1 MFNSEKNFENALAR
15 HLKSLGWIEYAAS
28 EIDPDS
34 YWCHRA
40 LQADPDKLK
49 LAISRLSLSDQP
61 LWKNASPRVKNARAA
76 WATYKTII
84 SKQRPSKAI
93 EKGVVF
99 PIESLLRD
107 NFELG
112 FVRQLRVKSSD
123 GAKVSIP
130 DLVIYAGGIPVGVLE
145 LKYGD
150 TTLAETKNGEVI
162 ANTNLLE
169 AESQLA
175 RYFEE
180 SSSLWNSIQIV
191 LAADQDF
198 LLLGSRNSLL
208 GRNLTLWSD
217 IGEKTLE
224 LDIWHVEN
232 FRNLILEGLVWDS
245 TPRLSEKKNG
255 SIYNQYLESF
265 GSSIVARR
273 HQLEALEKVRNEV
286 LSGRK
291 NKGTIWHTPG
301 SGKTFSIALC
311 AAAFLKHNIMSEE
324 KPIVYIVTDRIDLDD
339 QIYSSLLKWKDLF
352 PHRVKIESAKN
363 RSHAQ
368 DEALSPHLNNPLIM
382 SSTVAKLTEL
392 ELTSITNPILVII
405 DEAHRSHNN
414 QQEGYGRKIRE
425 NFPHH
430 AKFLGFTGTPLERSD
445 VSTTQIFGEIIHKFT
460 LSDALKSNIVVDV
473 DYTKRTRTLF
483 IDEAKL
489 SKDNN
494 PDSTNSIINQVQK
507 SEEYLSQIALDVVA
521 DWNSNKLKI
530 QSRFE
535 QLKHKPYP
543 FFAMVACSSREE
555 AYSLYSFI
563 TEQPGYNTSNVKL
576 VYSAS
581 DSYDSESNF
590 ERYALE
596 NRKYYSDWKAQL
608 QSRYEDSLNSEPDG
622 QIEIVVLVDMW
633 LTGFDAPRAET
644 IYLHKNLESA
654 NFIQTVSRVNRVE
667 KYKEKGRIVDLFD
680 QEEKYRRALDEYV
693 NTENRSSLNQ
703 AARDLINKNLE
714 EGYTAICE
722 LLDIAEEDLLSL
734 EVPTANPI
742 IIKTVFEKIAH
753 LHREFNRLPQSGIF
767 CSNKISCHI
776 CDAISP
782 SSPFLKLVRQ
792 ASGYKDSLDASHKN
806 LLALLLY
813 LIKFDEINMRNSY
826 SENDLDSYYK
836 KPDVSISD
844 LSFFITKGVNYANL
858 SSLDILNEL
867 RSTWTEEER
876 ETLLEDIR
884 DKLSKIS
891 NIQTADTNYSEA
903 LSEGEETTIS
913 LLRALKDFGID
924 AKFLQPSSELEEIIK
939 ITSLIDEKIAELLRN
954 IVTDYKQENAKCGI
968 DILRSLELTISK
980 KLLEYNNEGH
990 GSDPKIPSPSDVA
1003 KRIGNNNRNRQ
1014 SDI

>member
-15 HLKSLGWIEYAAS
+15 HLKSLGWIEYISS

-49 LAISRLSLSDQP
+49 LAISRLSLSEQP
-61 LWKNASPRVKNARAA
+61 LWKNASPMLKNARAA

-93 EKGVVF
+93 KHGVVF

-130 DLVIYAGGIPVGVLE
+130 DLVLYAGGIPIGVLE

-150 TTLAETKNGEVI
+150 TTLSETKNGEVI

-180 SSSLWNSIQIV
+180 GSSLWNSIQIV

-224 LDIWHVEN
+224 LDIWHVKN

-245 TPRLSEKKNG
+245 TPRLLEKKNG

-273 HQLEALEKVRNEV
+273 HQLEVLEKVRNEV

-291 NKGTIWHTPG
+291 DKGTIWHTPG

-311 AAAFLKHNIMSEE
+311 AAAFLKHNIMSEK

-392 ELTSITNPILVII
+392 ELTSITNPILVIV

-430 AKFLGFTGTPLERSD
+430 AKFLGLTGTPLERSD

-473 DYTKRTRTLF
+473 DYTKKTRTLF
-483 IDEAKL
+483 IAEAEL
-489 SKDNN
+489 SKDDN

-507 SEEYLSQIALDVVA
+507 SEEYLSQIALDIVT
-521 DWNSNKLKI
+521 DWNFNKLKT
-530 QSRFE
+530 QSRFV
-535 QLKHKPYP
+535 QLEHKPYP

-555 AYSLYSFI
+555 AYSLYSFL
-563 TEQPGYNTSNVKL
+563 TEQTGYNTNNVKL

-581 DSYDSESNF
+581 DSYNSDSNF
-590 ERYALE
+590 ERYAIE
-596 NRKYYSDWKAQL
+596 NKKYYSDWKAQL
-608 QSRYEDSLNSEPDG
+608 QSRYEDLLNSEPDS

-644 IYLHKNLESA
+644 IYLHKKLESA

-667 KYKEKGRIVDLFD
+667 KYKERGRIVDFFD
-680 QEEKYRRALDEYV
+680 QEAKYRMALDEYV

-703 AARDLINKNLE
+703 TTRELIDKNLE
-714 EGYTAICE
+714 ESYARICE
-722 LLDIAEEDLLSL
+722 LLGITKNDLINLEDT
-734 EVPTANPI
+734 TANQI
-742 IIKTVFEKIAH
+742 IIKNVFKKIAN
-753 LHREFNRLPQSGIF
+753 LHRQLNRLPQSGIF
-767 CSNKISCHI
+767 CSNKISCLI

-782 SSPFLKLVRQ
+782 SSPFLKLVRK
-792 ASGYKDSLDASHKN
+792 ASGYQYSLNTLHKN

-826 SENDLDSYYK
+826 SENRIDSYYK
-836 KPDVSISD
+836 NLDASILD
-844 LSFFITKGVNYANL
+844 LSFFVSKGANYASL
-858 SSLDILNEL
+858 SSSNILNEL
-867 RSTWTEEER
+867 RSTWTEIER
-876 ETLLEDIR
+876 ETLIEDIR

-891 NIQTADTNYSEA
+891 NTRTSDANYKDVISE
-903 LSEGEETTIS
+903 EKTIL
-913 LLRALKDFGID
+913 LLRALKDFGMD
-924 AKFLQPSSELEEIIK
+924 AKFLETSSELEEIIK
-939 ITSLIDEKIAELLRN
+939 IISLIDEKIAELLGN
-954 IVTDYKQENAKCGI
+954 IAKDYKKEKVKSGI
-968 DILRSLELTISK
+968 DILYSIESTISQ
-980 KLLEYNNEGH
+980 KLLEYNNEGQV
-990 GSDPKIPSPSDVA
+990 PTLKIPSPADVI
-1003 KRIGNNNRNRQ
+1003 KQISNNKHNGQN
-1014 SDI
+1014 SV